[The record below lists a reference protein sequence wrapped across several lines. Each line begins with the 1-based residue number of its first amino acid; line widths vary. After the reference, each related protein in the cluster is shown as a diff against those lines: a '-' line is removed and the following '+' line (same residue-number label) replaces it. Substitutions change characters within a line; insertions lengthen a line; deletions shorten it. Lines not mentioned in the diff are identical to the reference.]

1 MGTSRLAG
9 LSLALLAVGEGLI
22 AQAGPFQALPKPT
35 LVIGTEGNPDYE
47 FVNIVAIHRL
57 PDGAVAVGDYQTQT
71 PTIRIYDSQ
80 GRLLRK
86 LGRLGEGP
94 GEFRGLSAL
103 LQSGD
108 TLIVFDSRLLRLTRY
123 LAGGTLLG
131 TQPVRTDA
139 VNGRVYITGRLA
151 SGRWLVTTPHQPNWS
166 HGPGIYRDTLRVGT
180 LDPSSTGSVRWAGDF
195 PGATLFAYL
204 PAEKSRWVAGWAF
217 VSPNTLV
224 RVAAD
229 TIIVGDTAV
238 PELQYLRSDGRLI
251 RGVALPLGAPP
262 DLSRQRAAAR
272 DEGLALDR
280 TGSNKAYAQALYE
293 APRPTPRYRSFIV
306 AADGTLW
313 IRLWEEDPADPPRYL
328 ILSSEGNVRA
338 RVSLPPRSEVLS
350 VQGPWIAVV
359 LKDEDDVE
367 RVGLIRWAP

>member
-1 MGTSRLAG
+1 MRRILLVAG
-9 LSLALLAVGEGLI
+9 ALLSVCGSLF
-22 AQAGPFQALPKPT
+22 AQPAKSSFVPLPKPD

-57 PDGAVAVGDYQTQT
+57 PDGAVAVGDYQTRT

-86 LGRLGEGP
+86 LGRVGEGP
-94 GEFRGLSAL
+94 GEFRDITTL

-108 TLIVFDSRLLRLTRY
+108 TLITFDSRLLRLTRY
-123 LAGGTLLG
+123 LTSGTLLG

-139 VNGRVYITGRLA
+139 VDGRVYVTARLV
-151 SGRWLVTTPHQPNWS
+151 SGRWLATTPHQPNWS

-180 LDPSSTGSVRWAGDF
+180 LDPSSTGSVRWAGDY
-195 PGATLFAYL
+195 PGATLFAHM
-204 PAEKSRWVAGWAF
+204 PAEKGQWRVGWAF

-224 RVAAD
+224 RVVAD
-229 TIIVGDTAV
+229 TIVVGDTAV
-238 PELQYLRSDGRLI
+238 PELQYLRSDGRVI
-251 RGVALPLGAPP
+251 RRVALPLGPPP

-272 DEGLALDR
+272 DEDLARDR
-280 TGSNKAYAQALYE
+280 TGSNRAYAQALYE
-293 APRPTPRYRSFIV
+293 APRPTPRFRSFLV
-306 AADGTLW
+306 AADGSLW
-313 IRLWEEDPADPPRYL
+313 IRLWEEDPADPPRYR
-328 ILSSEGNVRA
+328 ILSSAGRVRA
-338 RVSLPPRSEVLS
+338 RVSMPARSEVLS

-367 RVGLIRWAP
+367 RAGLIRWTP